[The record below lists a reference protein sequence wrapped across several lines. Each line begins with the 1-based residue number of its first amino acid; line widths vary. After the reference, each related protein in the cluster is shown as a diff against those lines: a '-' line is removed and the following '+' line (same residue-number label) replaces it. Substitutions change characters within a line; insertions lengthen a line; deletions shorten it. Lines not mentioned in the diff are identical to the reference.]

1 MSANTERLKNRDTLV
16 DSVRGFALLGI
27 ILVNIHYFAVSSAD
41 GWFAADLS
49 TLENQLGGITTS
61 GLFLAKFYLLFSFL
75 FGYSSTYVV
84 KGNPENKKRWVKR
97 SWLLIG
103 FGFLHAVFL
112 FQGDILFVYGLLG
125 LALWL
130 FMFRKD
136 STIRGWA
143 ILFYVLTA
151 VGMFFVT
158 VAAFLADAFEPIT
171 KSEFLTSSS
180 LDQLMVD
187 GNFLEQA
194 LARFELWLTLLP
206 GIFILQGPLVF
217 VAFLIGLMAGRK
229 SALST
234 ENFTASTAGK
244 LIGFG
249 FGIGIPLQVLMGRLI
264 TWTLADEVLSFGLFM
279 VSIAVIFL
287 TGGLLSAGFIGAI
300 GMLVLRGR
308 KLEILAS
315 AGKNSLSIYLGQS
328 AIMLIVF
335 SGWGF
340 GLFGQTSL
348 LINLLIGFLIWLV
361 LSLLAVVN
369 IRAGRRGP
377 MEIVLTKLSSTK
389 KAKPV

>member
-1 MSANTERLKNRDTLV
+1 MIQNRDNLV
-16 DSVRGFALLGI
+16 DAIRGFALLGI
-27 ILVNIHYFAVSSAD
+27 VLVNVHYFAVSSAD
-41 GWFAADLS
+41 GWFAANVREF
-49 TLENQLGGITTS
+49 ENQLGGFLTS
-61 GLFLAKFYLLFSFL
+61 SFFLAKFYLLFSFL

-84 KGNPENKKRWVKR
+84 KGTPENKRRWLKR

-112 FQGDILFVYGLLG
+112 FQGDILFVYGVLG

-143 ILFYVLTA
+143 IAIYVITA
-151 VGMFFVT
+151 VGMFFFT
-158 VAAFLADAFEPIT
+158 VAAFLADMFEPLY
-171 KSEFLTSSS
+171 KQDFLTSSQ
-180 LDQLMVD
+180 LDQLMLS
-187 GNFLEQA
+187 GSFLEQA
-194 LARFELWLTLLP
+194 MARFELWVTILP

-229 SALST
+229 SALSS
-234 ENFTASTAGK
+234 ENFTHSTANK

-249 FGIGIPLQVLMGRLI
+249 LGIGIPVQLFAAAAMV
-264 TWTLADEVLSFGLFM
+264 WTFTNEILSFGVFM
-279 VSIAVIFL
+279 ASIAVTFL
-287 TGGLLSAGFIGAI
+287 TGGLVSAGIIGVI
-300 GMLVLRGR
+300 GKLVLSGK

-315 AGKNSLSIYLGQS
+315 SGKNSLTIYLGQS
-328 AIMLIVF
+328 LIMLIVF

-348 LINLLIGFLIWLV
+348 LINLFIGFLIWLV
-361 LSLLAVVN
+361 LSLLAAVN

-377 MEIVLTKLSSTK
+377 MEVVLTKLSSTK

>member
-1 MSANTERLKNRDTLV
+1 VTQHRDNLV
-16 DSVRGFALLGI
+16 DAIRGFALLGI
-27 ILVNIHYFAVSSAD
+27 VLVNVHYFAVSSAD
-41 GWFAADLS
+41 GWFAANVS
-49 TLENQLGGITTS
+49 EFENQLGGFLTS
-61 GLFLAKFYLLFSFL
+61 SFFLAKFYLLFSFL

-84 KGNPENKKRWVKR
+84 KGTPENKRRWLKR

-103 FGFLHAVFL
+103 FGFFHAVFL
-112 FQGDILFVYGLLG
+112 FQGDILFVYGVLG

-143 ILFYVLTA
+143 IALYVLTA

-158 VAAFLADAFEPIT
+158 VAAFLADMFEPLS
-171 KSEFLTSSS
+171 KQDFLTTSH
-180 LDQLMVD
+180 LDQLMVS
-187 GNFLEQA
+187 GSFLDQA
-194 LARFELWLTLLP
+194 IARFELWVTILP

-229 SALST
+229 SALSS
-234 ENFTASTAGK
+234 ENFTHSTASK

-249 FGIGIPLQVLMGRLI
+249 LGIGIPVQLLAGAAMV
-264 TWTLADEVLSFGLFM
+264 WTFTDEILSFGVFM
-279 VSIAVIFL
+279 VSLAVIFL
-287 TGGLLSAGFIGAI
+287 TGGLVSAGIIGVI
-300 GMLVLRGR
+300 GKLGLSGKR
-308 KLEILAS
+308 LEILAS

-328 AIMLIVF
+328 LIMLILF

-377 MEIVLTKLSSTK
+377 MEIVLTTLSSTK
-389 KAKPV
+389 KAKPI

>member
-1 MSANTERLKNRDTLV
+1 MAPSAEKLKNRDVLV

-27 ILVNIHYFAVSSAD
+27 VLVNIHYFGTSSAD
-41 GWFAADLS
+41 GWFGADLS
-49 TLENQLGGITTS
+49 SLENQLGGITTS

-84 KGNPENKKRWVKR
+84 KGTPENKHRWMKR
-97 SWLLIG
+97 SLVLVA
-103 FGFLHAVFL
+103 FGFLHAIFL
-112 FQGDILFVYGLLG
+112 FQGDILFVYGVFG
-125 LALWL
+125 LILWT

-143 ILFYVLTA
+143 IFLYVLTA

-158 VAAFLADAFEPIT
+158 VAGFLADMFEPIS
-171 KSEFLTSSS
+171 KEEFLTSSR
-180 LDQLMVD
+180 LDEVMLS

-194 LARFELWLTLLP
+194 VARTELWATLLP

-229 SALST
+229 SALSS
-234 ENFTASTAGK
+234 ENFTESIANRLA
-244 LIGFG
+244 GFG
-249 FGIGIPLQVLMGRLI
+249 LGIGIPLQILAAAALV
-264 TWTLADEVLSFGLFM
+264 WTFTTEILSFGLFM

-287 TGGLLSAGFIGAI
+287 TGGLVSAGIVGVIGK
-300 GMLVLRGR
+300 LVLSGK
-308 KLEILAS
+308 KLEILSS

-328 AIMLIVF
+328 LILVILF

-340 GLFGQTSL
+340 GLFGQTNL
-348 LINLLIGFLIWLV
+348 LMNLLIGFLVWLV
-361 LSLLAVVN
+361 LSLLAVIN

-377 MEIVLTKLSSTK
+377 MEVVLTKLSSTK
-389 KAKPV
+389 KVK

>member
-1 MSANTERLKNRDTLV
+1 MTQHRDNLV
-16 DSVRGFALLGI
+16 DAIRGFALLGI
-27 ILVNIHYFAVSSAD
+27 VLVNVHYFAVSSAD
-41 GWFAADLS
+41 GWFAANVREF
-49 TLENQLGGITTS
+49 ENQLGGFLTS
-61 GLFLAKFYLLFSFL
+61 SFFLAKFYLLFSFL

-84 KGNPENKKRWVKR
+84 RGTPENKRRWLKR
-97 SWLLIG
+97 SGWLIF
-103 FGFLHAVFL
+103 FGLLHAVFL
-112 FQGDILFVYGLLG
+112 FQGDILFVYGVLG

-143 ILFYVLTA
+143 IALYVITA

-158 VAAFLADAFEPIT
+158 VAAFLADMFEPLS
-171 KSEFLTSSS
+171 KQDFLTSSQ
-180 LDQLMVD
+180 LDRLML
-187 GNFLEQA
+187 GGSFLDQA
-194 LARFELWLTLLP
+194 LARFELWVTILP

-229 SALST
+229 STLSS
-234 ENFTASTAGK
+234 ENFTHSTANK

-249 FGIGIPLQVLMGRLI
+249 LGIGIPVQLFAAAAMV
-264 TWTLADEVLSFGLFM
+264 WTFTNEILSFGIFM
-279 VSIAVIFL
+279 VSLAVIFL
-287 TGGLLSAGFIGAI
+287 TGGLVSAGIIGLI
-300 GMLVLRGR
+300 GKLILSGK
-308 KLEILAS
+308 KLEILS
-315 AGKNSLSIYLGQS
+315 SSGKNSLSIYLGQS
-328 AIMLIVF
+328 VIMLVVF

-348 LINLLIGFLIWLV
+348 LVNLLIGFLIWLL

-377 MEIVLTKLSSTK
+377 MEVVLTKLSSTK